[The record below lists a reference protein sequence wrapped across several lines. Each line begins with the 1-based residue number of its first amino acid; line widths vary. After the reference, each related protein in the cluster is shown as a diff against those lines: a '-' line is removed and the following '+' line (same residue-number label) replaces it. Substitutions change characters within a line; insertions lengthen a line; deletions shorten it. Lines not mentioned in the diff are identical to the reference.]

1 MESWPSIMYDSM
13 RSDAGQIVSGIY
25 FVVWIFIG
33 NFILLN
39 LFIAILLDSF
49 VETETDK
56 SEEVSENAAK
66 KLEKEKKRK
75 KKKTKKDKK

>member
-1 MESWPSIMYDSM
+1 MYDSM
-13 RSDAGQIVSGIY
+13 RSEAGQIVSGIY

-49 VETETDK
+49 VETETSK
-56 SEEVSENAAK
+56 VNEVSETAQK
-66 KLEKEKKRK
+66 KVEKNKKFK
-75 KKKTKKDKK
+75 KKK

>member
-1 MESWPSIMYDSM
+1 M
-13 RSDAGQIVSGIY
+13 RSEAGQIVSGIY

-49 VETETDK
+49 VETETSK
-56 SEEVSENAAK
+56 VNEVSETAQK
-66 KLEKEKKRK
+66 KVEKNKKFK
-75 KKKTKKDKK
+75 KKK